1 MRWRNNSS
9 QISLY
14 IKLVLLSLNHI
25 GEDSNA
31 TNTLLSMFTEATRY
45 CIINTTGYT
54 PFAPR
59 SFEPPNTTITMCKK
73 LNTVVCGSSDD
84 SQFDVFSMSGLDLI
98 YISLREK
105 IEISEIFLNILII
118 IQGRI
123 TENLSLIQN
132 AICALRIVN
141 CHMTGPVIKEIMLSF
156 RGFVFF
162 ETTDSDHCHAFL
174 FISFPVICW
183 N

>member
-1 MRWRNNSS
+1 MRRQYCHLFILFHHYYRSS
-9 QISLY
+9 SLSY
-14 IKLVLLSLNHI
+14 YRYHWVYPFHPSFFWTSRYNDIKL
-25 GEDSNA
+25 
-31 TNTLLSMFTEATRY
+31 
-45 CIINTTGYT
+45 
-54 PFAPR
+54 
-59 SFEPPNTTITMCKK
+59 CKI

-84 SQFDVFSMSGLDLI
+84 SALFSMSDLDLI

-105 IEISEIFLNILII
+105 KEEISMIFLNILII

-123 TENLSLIQN
+123 TENLSLMQN

-141 CHMTGPVIKEIMLSF
+141 CHMTEPVIKEIMPSF
-156 RGFVFF
+156 RSFVFF
-162 ETTDSDHCHAFL
+162 ETTDSADNLHAFL